1 MTNTRL
7 AWLAT
12 LVFINHTMF
21 ALVTGNETN
30 TTYTCSHTTMMQ
42 VLMLQVDIKLAS
54 TCTG

>member
-1 MTNTRL
+1 MTSTRL

-21 ALVTGNETN
+21 ALVPGNETN